1 MPRPRRAG
9 EPGALWKN
17 ARESLSHAG
26 SAIIIYLVLLAMI
39 CVLGVISPNFL
50 SPALIGN
57 LFITALPLVFAAIAQ
72 TVIVLIKGIDL
83 SLGSIISLVM
93 CVAAS
98 LMQDSALSIVTV
110 FLLCIAIGV
119 AAEVINGLFVVY
131 ARLQSII
138 VTLATSLIFG
148 GVALYVM
155 PQPGGYVPESLLTIL
170 SGSVGPIPNSAIILI
185 ACLVFIWLP
194 VRKSRFGIGWYA
206 VGGNESGAY
215 FSGVNVNLAKMSAF
229 VVAGVFAALSGVVLA
244 AQTLTG
250 DAAMGAP
257 YTLNS
262 IAACVLGGASL
273 AGGIG
278 GAVGTVGGAFV
289 LTIFVDVLFFF
300 KVSAYFQY
308 VFSGAIVIVALA
320 IVSIS
325 DWVRSRRA
333 KTAFASAARASDR

>member
-1 MPRPRRAG
+1 MPPHRGAG
-9 EPGALWKN
+9 EPNALLKS
-17 ARESLSHAG
+17 AGESLSHAG
-26 SAIIIYLVLLAMI
+26 PIIIIYLVLLAMI
-39 CVLGVISPNFL
+39 GVLGVISPNFL
-50 SPALIGN
+50 SPGLIGN
-57 LFITALPLVFAAIAQ
+57 LFSTALPLALAGIAQ

-98 LMQDSALSIVTV
+98 LMQDSALSIASV
-110 FLLCIAIGV
+110 FLLCLAIGV

-185 ACLVFIWLP
+185 ACLVCVWLP
-194 VRKSRFGIGWYA
+194 IRRSRLGVGWYA

-215 FSGVNVNLAKMSAF
+215 FSGVNVNLTKISAF
-229 VVAGVFAALSGVVLA
+229 VVAGVFAALAGFLLA
-244 AQTLTG
+244 AETLTG
-250 DAAMGAP
+250 DPAMGAP

-262 IAACVLGGASL
+262 IAASVLGGASL

-278 GAVGTVGGAFV
+278 GAIGTVGGAFV

-300 KVSAYFQY
+300 NVSAYFQY

-320 IVSIS
+320 IVSMS
-325 DWVRSRRA
+325 DWARSRRA
-333 KTAFASAARASDR
+333 NRAFASAARASDR

>member
-1 MPRPRRAG
+1 MPHRRAG

-17 ARESLSHAG
+17 ARESLSHAW
-26 SAIIIYLVLLAMI
+26 AVIIIYLVLSVMI
-39 CVLGVISPNFL
+39 CVLDVISPNFL
-50 SPALIGN
+50 SPAQIGN
-57 LFITALPLVFAAIAQ
+57 LFSTALPLVFAGIAQ
-72 TVIVLIKGIDL
+72 TAIVLIKGIDL
-83 SLGSIISLVM
+83 SVGSIISLVM

-98 LMQDSALSIVTV
+98 LMQDSALSIVSV
-110 FLLCIAIGV
+110 FLLCLAVGV

-148 GVALYVM
+148 GIALYVM

-170 SGSVGPIPNSAIILI
+170 SGSVGLIPNSAITLV

-194 VRKSRFGIGWYA
+194 VRRSRFGIGWYA

-215 FSGVNVNLAKMSAF
+215 FSGVNVNRAKMSAF
-229 VVAGVFAALSGVVLA
+229 VVAGVFSALAGVVLA

-262 IAACVLGGASL
+262 IAASVLGGASL
-273 AGGIG
+273 SGGIG
-278 GAVGTVGGAFV
+278 GAIGTVGGAFV

-300 KVSAYFQY
+300 KVSAYYQY

-320 IVSIS
+320 LVTIS
-325 DWVRSRRA
+325 EWVRSRRA
-333 KTAFASAARASDR
+333 KRAFASAAGASDQ

>member
-1 MPRPRRAG
+1 MLPERVG
-9 EPGALWKN
+9 EPGGWWKN

-26 SAIIIYLVLLAMI
+26 AVIIIYVVLLAMI

-50 SPALIGN
+50 SPALIGS
-57 LFITALPLVFAAIAQ
+57 LFSTALPLVFAAIAQ
-72 TVIVLIKGIDL
+72 TTIVLIKGIDL

-98 LMQDSALSIVTV
+98 LMQDSTLSIVSV
-110 FLLCIAIGV
+110 FLLCVAIGV
-119 AAEVINGLFVVY
+119 AAEVVNGLFVVY

-148 GVALYVM
+148 GLALYVM
-155 PQPGGYVPESLLTIL
+155 PQPGGYVPESLLPIL
-170 SGSVGPIPNSAIILI
+170 SDSIGPIPNAAVILV
-185 ACLVFIWLP
+185 ACLALVWLP
-194 VRKSRFGIGWYA
+194 VRRSRFGIGWYA

-229 VVAGVFAALSGVVLA
+229 VVAGVFAALAGLVLA

-250 DAAMGAP
+250 DPAMGTP

-273 AGGIG
+273 SGGIG
-278 GAVGTVGGAFV
+278 GAIGAVGGAFV

-300 KVSAYFQY
+300 KVSAYYQY

-320 IVSIS
+320 IGTMS
-325 DWVRSRRA
+325 DWARSRRA
-333 KTAFASAARASDR
+333 TRAFASAARAADR